1 MRAAASDATRGCAT
15 TRPNSLSRGRRSN
28 ARARAS
34 PRAMATDGEQKVV
47 VVGGSGFVGSRVCA
61 ALRERGCAVTS
72 VSKSG
77 AAVEGASSA
86 IGVDLADASN
96 ARDAL
101 RDSFAGADCVVSCVG
116 VIGADDAKMRAGNG
130 DYNVVV
136 VEAAKAA
143 GVRRFVYVSVASIV
157 PDVVGGVAMKG
168 YFEGKT
174 MAEDAIRANY
184 DASEYV
190 IVKPSF
196 IYGGDAF
203 SLTPPRVTKTYGDAL
218 AKVLGS
224 GPVKALAAKA
234 PGPIALTLAEP
245 VSVEDVAGA
254 CVAGALGMTGG
265 ESVIDGTDAIKA
277 CAAKL

>member
-1 MRAAASDATRGCAT
+1 MCIRDS
-15 TRPNSLSRGRRSN
+15 
-28 ARARAS
+28 
-34 PRAMATDGEQKVV
+34 
-47 VVGGSGFVGSRVCA
+47 
-61 ALRERGCAVTS
+61 
-72 VSKSG
+72 
-77 AAVEGASSA
+77 EGAE
-86 IGVDLADASN
+86 
-96 ARDAL
+96 
-101 RDSFAGADCVVSCVG
+101 CVVSCVG
-116 VIGADDAKMRAGNG
+116 VIGTDDAKMRAGNG

-174 MAEDAIRANY
+174 MAEDAIRANF
-184 DASEYV
+184 DANEYV

-203 SLTPPRVTKTYGDAL
+203 SLTPPRVTQTYGDAL

-245 VSVEDVAGA
+245 VSVDDVAGA
-254 CVAGALGMTGG
+254 CVAGALGMTDG
-265 ESVIDGTDAIKA
+265 ESVVDGTDEIKA
-277 CAAKL
+277 FAKKL